1 MASHF
6 NFLRIH
12 YHLKL
17 IYLYY
22 THTFYYIYTQRVT
35 GNVRFTRYGC
45 NADKENIPIWECI
58 NSKF

>member
-17 IYLYY
+17 IYIL
-22 THTFYYIYTQRVT
+22 YYIYTQRVT

-45 NADKENIPIWECI
+45 NAEKENIPIWECI